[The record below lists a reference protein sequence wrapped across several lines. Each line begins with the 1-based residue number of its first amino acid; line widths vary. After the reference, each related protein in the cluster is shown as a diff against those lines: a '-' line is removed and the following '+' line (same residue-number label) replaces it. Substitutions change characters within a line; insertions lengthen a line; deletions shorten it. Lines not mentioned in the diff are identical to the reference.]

1 MNRHYLELVEEA
13 RRKKLIL
20 VDDCKQELSKLY
32 LRAYK
37 DINNKVF
44 TKDSNIWAMQ
54 YRDELKKRTKEL
66 NPILY
71 ETVKN
76 YAEKS
81 ADIGVYP
88 EWALFSKILGD
99 KDHEILNTLTRIPE
113 EVVRELLNGDMYKD
127 NQGLNKRIWRFQKEN
142 EQKIDYIIQRGLI
155 EKKSTFE
162 LAKDLEMYVNP
173 KAKKTFEWKKVYPNA
188 GNKTIDF
195 NAYRLASTSITHA
208 YQMATIR
215 AAQAN
220 PFSEGVKWHSVL
232 SQRTC
237 QLCKDRHGKVFKAED
252 VPLDHPLGLC
262 TTYSVIT
269 KSLKEISE
277 ELKKEVYNIDKPMD
291 KGYNNKENISIQY
304 RETDRKAKKSQ
315 KRNDIPKTLEKFDRY
330 SKKWENNVVKKY
342 LSEDEIRVIG
352 KEIQGLIDSNDYS
365 MRIDQRFIKN
375 ILDDGRF
382 KNQFET
388 NTSGGALNSD
398 IRKKATKQLFGKG
411 SIKNPSDYE
420 KYGYVGHKSFIDD
433 LHESGTSQYGDT
445 IVRFD
450 KDKLRG
456 KVTYTVDDSLGL
468 AYNKLTVAGDADNAS
483 ANGIRDSK
491 LRFMYDLVTSKDKP
505 TDLTSFLDETGA
517 RYIEL
522 QYHGEV
528 KADFIKELCFT
539 KDIPDENI
547 IKRLQDKGIRLFRIT
562 GDWGSEKIVEI

>member
-13 RRKKLIL
+13 RQKKLIL

-44 TKDSNIWAMQ
+44 TKNSNIWAMQ

-113 EVVRELLNGDMYKD
+113 EVVRELLNGDIYKD

-237 QLCKDRHGKVFKAED
+237 QLCKERHGKVFKAED

-277 ELKKEVYNIDKPMD
+277 ELKKEVYIIDKPND
-291 KGYNNKENISIQY
+291 SGYNRTEEIVERSAKSEIKVFSDSQQVNKYFYNSEEYKNWEKGITLENKDSIEAYTSNKYKDINKYNRKIEEWAPDGKYGSIIAKAEEFMKTAPSVVQQEGETLFAFKRRRDAVIPPLY
-304 RETDRKAKKSQ
+304 REAVNSKKLAVKHNEQLDDVIQKYELQDNIRCYRAVKIDALPKFDKLEDLIGKTYTDKSYMSTTPTSDSKFIKSDMEYIFQITVPKGKGNGAYLENLTNVKNEYEFLLPRNRTFDITGVRKEG
-315 KRNDIPKTLEKFDRY
+315 KRN
-330 SKKWENNVVKKY
+330 
-342 LSEDEIRVIG
+342 
-352 KEIQGLIDSNDYS
+352 
-365 MRIDQRFIKN
+365 FIEMEM
-375 ILDDGRF
+375 L
-382 KNQFET
+382 
-388 NTSGGALNSD
+388 
-398 IRKKATKQLFGKG
+398 
-411 SIKNPSDYE
+411 P
-420 KYGYVGHKSFIDD
+420 
-433 LHESGTSQYGDT
+433 
-445 IVRFD
+445 
-450 KDKLRG
+450 
-456 KVTYTVDDSLGL
+456 
-468 AYNKLTVAGDADNAS
+468 
-483 ANGIRDSK
+483 
-491 LRFMYDLVTSKDKP
+491 
-505 TDLTSFLDETGA
+505 
-517 RYIEL
+517 
-522 QYHGEV
+522 
-528 KADFIKELCFT
+528 
-539 KDIPDENI
+539 
-547 IKRLQDKGIRLFRIT
+547 
-562 GDWGSEKIVEI
+562 

>member
-88 EWALFSKILGD
+88 ELALFSKILGD

-127 NQGLNKRIWRFQKEN
+127 NQGLNKRIWRFQREH
-142 EQKIDYIIQRGLI
+142 EQKIDYIIQKGLI

-215 AAQAN
+215 ASQAN
-220 PFSEGVKWHSVL
+220 QFSEGIKWHSVL

-237 QLCKDRHGKVFKAED
+237 QLCKERHGKIFKAED

-277 ELKKEVYNIDKPMD
+277 ELKKGVIS
-291 KGYNNKENISIQY
+291 NNSINNNPL
-304 RETDRKAKKSQ
+304 
-315 KRNDIPKTLEKFDRY
+315 ND
-330 SKKWENNVVKKY
+330 NNVVENSQNIAYNIPKNRQEAKKM
-342 LSEDEIRVIG
+342 LVGQIG
-352 KEIQGLIDSNDYS
+352 FNSIQNSFDLIDEELAIANTLQLAKLEDKFGAIHKSIGGIGAEDSQGTVAYVSHQLVNPTNQSLSLCKTHFKDKS
-365 MRIDQRFIKN
+365 TFIKN
-375 ILDDGRF
+375 EMNSITIGFAMPAKLIDEELMIYTVTYEYGHMIQNVLVRQAYEDNGWTEKDRMQFVDFTKSTKKGQF
-382 KNQFET
+382 KWYNNIKTRVQKECADEIIDIAKK
-388 NTSGGALNSD
+388 NNSD
-398 IRKKATKQLFGKG
+398 FKLSDNLSSYGKTNHAEFFAEVFANSQLGEPNELGNAMNIWLKKKG
-411 SIKNPSDYE
+411 LILNE
-420 KYGYVGHKSFIDD
+420 K
-433 LHESGTSQYGDT
+433 
-445 IVRFD
+445 
-450 KDKLRG
+450 
-456 KVTYTVDDSLGL
+456 
-468 AYNKLTVAGDADNAS
+468 
-483 ANGIRDSK
+483 
-491 LRFMYDLVTSKDKP
+491 
-505 TDLTSFLDETGA
+505 
-517 RYIEL
+517 
-522 QYHGEV
+522 
-528 KADFIKELCFT
+528 
-539 KDIPDENI
+539 
-547 IKRLQDKGIRLFRIT
+547 
-562 GDWGSEKIVEI
+562 

>member
-1 MNRHYLELVEEA
+1 MNRYYLELVEEA

-162 LAKDLEMYVNP
+162 IAKDLEMYVNP

-237 QLCKDRHGKVFKAED
+237 QLCKERHGKIFKAED

-277 ELKKEVYNIDKPMD
+277 ELKKGVISNNSINNNPLNDNKVVENSQNIVYNIPKNRQEAKKMLVRQI
-291 KGYNNKENISIQY
+291 GFNSIQN
-304 RETDRKAKKSQ
+304 S
-315 KRNDIPKTLEKFDRY
+315 FD
-330 SKKWENNVVKKY
+330 
-342 LSEDEIRVIG
+342 
-352 KEIQGLIDSNDYS
+352 LIDEELAIANTLQLAKLEDKFGAIHKSIGGIGAEDSQGTVAYVSHQLVNLTNQSLSLCKTHFKDKS
-365 MRIDQRFIKN
+365 TFIKN
-375 ILDDGRF
+375 EMNSITIGFAMPAKLIDEELMIYTVTHEYGHMLQNVLVRQAYEDNGWTEKDRMQFVDFTKSTKKGQF
-382 KNQFET
+382 KWYNNIKTRVQKECADEIIDIAKK
-388 NTSGGALNSD
+388 NNSD
-398 IRKKATKQLFGKG
+398 FKLSDNLSSYGKTNHAEFFAEVFANSQLGEPNELGNAMNIWLKKKG
-411 SIKNPSDYE
+411 LILNE
-420 KYGYVGHKSFIDD
+420 K
-433 LHESGTSQYGDT
+433 
-445 IVRFD
+445 
-450 KDKLRG
+450 
-456 KVTYTVDDSLGL
+456 
-468 AYNKLTVAGDADNAS
+468 
-483 ANGIRDSK
+483 
-491 LRFMYDLVTSKDKP
+491 
-505 TDLTSFLDETGA
+505 
-517 RYIEL
+517 
-522 QYHGEV
+522 
-528 KADFIKELCFT
+528 
-539 KDIPDENI
+539 
-547 IKRLQDKGIRLFRIT
+547 
-562 GDWGSEKIVEI
+562 

>member
-13 RRKKLIL
+13 RQKKLIL

-44 TKDSNIWAMQ
+44 TKNSNIWAMQ

-220 PFSEGVKWHSVL
+220 PFSEGIKWHSVL

-262 TTYSVIT
+262 TTYSVIN
-269 KSLKEISE
+269 KSLKEISN
-277 ELKKEVYNIDKPMD
+277 ELKKDIYNVDNTED
-291 KGYNNKENISIQY
+291 NGYNRTKDIVERN
-304 RETDRKAKKSQ
+304 TKS
-315 KRNDIPKTLEKFDRY
+315 
-330 SKKWENNVVKKY
+330 
-342 LSEDEIRVIG
+342 EIRVFSDSQQVNKYFYDSEEYKNWEKGITLENKDSIEAYTSNKYKDINKYNRKIEEWAPDGKYGSIIAKAEEFMKTAPSVVQQEGETLFAFKKRRDAVIPPLYREAVNSKKLAVKHNEQLDDVIQKYELQDNIRCYRAVKIDALPKFDKLEDLIG
-352 KEIQGLIDSNDYS
+352 K
-365 MRIDQRFIKN
+365 
-375 ILDDGRF
+375 
-382 KNQFET
+382 
-388 NTSGGALNSD
+388 
-398 IRKKATKQLFGKG
+398 
-411 SIKNPSDYE
+411 
-420 KYGYVGHKSFIDD
+420 
-433 LHESGTSQYGDT
+433 
-445 IVRFD
+445 
-450 KDKLRG
+450 
-456 KVTYTVDDSLGL
+456 TYT
-468 AYNKLTVAGDADNAS
+468 
-483 ANGIRDSK
+483 
-491 LRFMYDLVTSKDKP
+491 DK
-505 TDLTSFLDETGA
+505 SYAIKGVRKEGKRNF
-517 RYIEL
+517 IEMEML
-522 QYHGEV
+522 
-528 KADFIKELCFT
+528 L
-539 KDIPDENI
+539 
-547 IKRLQDKGIRLFRIT
+547 
-562 GDWGSEKIVEI
+562 

>member
-13 RRKKLIL
+13 RQKKLIL

-127 NQGLNKRIWRFQKEN
+127 NKGLNKRIWRFQKEN

-237 QLCKDRHGKVFKAED
+237 QLCKERHGKIFKAED

-277 ELKKEVYNIDKPMD
+277 ELKKEVYNIDKPTD
-291 KGYNNKENISIQY
+291 KGYNRTEEIVERS
-304 RETDRKAKKSQ
+304 AKS
-315 KRNDIPKTLEKFDRY
+315 
-330 SKKWENNVVKKY
+330 
-342 LSEDEIRVIG
+342 EIRVFSDSQQVNKYFYNSEEYKNWEKGITLENKDSIEAYTSNKYKDINKYNRKIEEWAPEGKYGSIIAKAEEFMKTAPSVVQQEGETLFAFKKRRDAVIPPLYREAVNSKKLAVKHNEQLDDVIQKYELQDNIRCYRAVKIDALPKFDKLEDLIG
-352 KEIQGLIDSNDYS
+352 KTYTDKSYMSTTPTLDS
-365 MRIDQRFIKN
+365 RFI
-375 ILDDGRF
+375 
-382 KNQFET
+382 
-388 NTSGGALNSD
+388 TSD
-398 IRKKATKQLFGKG
+398 MEYIFQITVPHGKG
-411 SIKNPSDYE
+411 NGAYLENFTHVKNEHEFLLPRNCKFSIKGVRKEGKRN
-420 KYGYVGHKSFIDD
+420 FIEMEM
-433 LHESGTSQYGDT
+433 L
-445 IVRFD
+445 
-450 KDKLRG
+450 
-456 KVTYTVDDSLGL
+456 
-468 AYNKLTVAGDADNAS
+468 
-483 ANGIRDSK
+483 
-491 LRFMYDLVTSKDKP
+491 P
-505 TDLTSFLDETGA
+505 
-517 RYIEL
+517 
-522 QYHGEV
+522 
-528 KADFIKELCFT
+528 
-539 KDIPDENI
+539 
-547 IKRLQDKGIRLFRIT
+547 
-562 GDWGSEKIVEI
+562 

>member
-13 RRKKLIL
+13 RQKKLIL

-237 QLCKDRHGKVFKAED
+237 QLCKERHGKIFKAED

-277 ELKKEVYNIDKPMD
+277 ELKKEVYNIDKPTD
-291 KGYNNKENISIQY
+291 KGYNRTEEIVERS
-304 RETDRKAKKSQ
+304 AKS
-315 KRNDIPKTLEKFDRY
+315 
-330 SKKWENNVVKKY
+330 
-342 LSEDEIRVIG
+342 EIRVFSDSQQVNKYFYNSEEYKNWEKGITLENKDSIEAYTSNKYKDINKYNRKIEEWAPEGKYGSIIAKAEEFMKTAPSVVQQEGETLFAFKKRRDAVIPPLYREAVNSKKLAVKHNEQLDDVIQKYELQDNIRCYRAVKIDALPKFDKLEDLIG
-352 KEIQGLIDSNDYS
+352 KTYTDKSYMSTTPTLDS
-365 MRIDQRFIKN
+365 RFI
-375 ILDDGRF
+375 
-382 KNQFET
+382 
-388 NTSGGALNSD
+388 TSD
-398 IRKKATKQLFGKG
+398 MEYIFQITVPHGKG
-411 SIKNPSDYE
+411 NGAYLENFTHVKNEHEFLLPRNCKFSIKGVRKEGKRN
-420 KYGYVGHKSFIDD
+420 FIEMEM
-433 LHESGTSQYGDT
+433 L
-445 IVRFD
+445 
-450 KDKLRG
+450 
-456 KVTYTVDDSLGL
+456 
-468 AYNKLTVAGDADNAS
+468 
-483 ANGIRDSK
+483 
-491 LRFMYDLVTSKDKP
+491 P
-505 TDLTSFLDETGA
+505 
-517 RYIEL
+517 
-522 QYHGEV
+522 
-528 KADFIKELCFT
+528 
-539 KDIPDENI
+539 
-547 IKRLQDKGIRLFRIT
+547 
-562 GDWGSEKIVEI
+562 

>member
-1 MNRHYLELVEEA
+1 MNKHYLELVEEA
-13 RRKKLIL
+13 RQKKLIL

-127 NQGLNKRIWRFQKEN
+127 NQGLTKRIWRFQKEN

-220 PFSEGVKWHSVL
+220 PFSEGIKWHSVL

-237 QLCKDRHGKVFKAED
+237 QLCKERHGKIFKAED

-277 ELKKEVYNIDKPMD
+277 ELKKEVYNIDKPTD
-291 KGYNNKENISIQY
+291 NGYNRTEEIVERSTKSEIKVFSDSQQVNKYFYNSEEYKNWEKGITLENKDSIEAYTSDVYKSINKYNRKIEEWAPDGKYGSIIAEAEEFMKTAPSVVQQEDETLFAFKRRRDAVIPPRY
-304 RETDRKAKKSQ
+304 REAVNSKKLAVKHNEQLDDVIQKYELQDNIRCYRAVNIDALPQFDNLEDLIGKTYTDKSYMSTTPILDSGFIKSDMEYIFQITVPHGKGNGAYLENFTITKNEYEFLLPRNRKFDIKGVRKEG
-315 KRNDIPKTLEKFDRY
+315 KRN
-330 SKKWENNVVKKY
+330 
-342 LSEDEIRVIG
+342 
-352 KEIQGLIDSNDYS
+352 
-365 MRIDQRFIKN
+365 FIEMEM
-375 ILDDGRF
+375 L
-382 KNQFET
+382 
-388 NTSGGALNSD
+388 
-398 IRKKATKQLFGKG
+398 
-411 SIKNPSDYE
+411 P
-420 KYGYVGHKSFIDD
+420 
-433 LHESGTSQYGDT
+433 
-445 IVRFD
+445 
-450 KDKLRG
+450 
-456 KVTYTVDDSLGL
+456 
-468 AYNKLTVAGDADNAS
+468 
-483 ANGIRDSK
+483 
-491 LRFMYDLVTSKDKP
+491 
-505 TDLTSFLDETGA
+505 
-517 RYIEL
+517 
-522 QYHGEV
+522 
-528 KADFIKELCFT
+528 
-539 KDIPDENI
+539 
-547 IKRLQDKGIRLFRIT
+547 
-562 GDWGSEKIVEI
+562 

>member
-13 RRKKLIL
+13 RQKKLIL

-237 QLCKDRHGKVFKAED
+237 QLCKERHGKIFKAED

-277 ELKKEVYNIDKPMD
+277 ELKKEVYNIDKPTD
-291 KGYNNKENISIQY
+291 KGYNRTEEIVERS
-304 RETDRKAKKSQ
+304 AKS
-315 KRNDIPKTLEKFDRY
+315 
-330 SKKWENNVVKKY
+330 
-342 LSEDEIRVIG
+342 EIRVFSDSQQVNKYCYNSEEYKNWEKGITLENKDSIEAYTSNKYKDINKYNRKIEEWAPEGKYGSIIAKAEEFMKTAPSVVQQEGETLFAFKKRRDAVIPPLYREAVNSKKLAVKHNEQLDDVIQKYELQDNIRCYRAVKIDALPKFDKLEDLIG
-352 KEIQGLIDSNDYS
+352 KTYTDKSYMSTTPTLDS
-365 MRIDQRFIKN
+365 RFI
-375 ILDDGRF
+375 
-382 KNQFET
+382 
-388 NTSGGALNSD
+388 TSD
-398 IRKKATKQLFGKG
+398 MEYIFQITVPHGKG
-411 SIKNPSDYE
+411 NGAYLENFTHVKNEHEFLLPRNCKFSIK
-420 KYGYVGHKSFIDD
+420 
-433 LHESGTSQYGDT
+433 
-445 IVRFD
+445 
-450 KDKLRG
+450 G
-456 KVTYTVDDSLGL
+456 K
-468 AYNKLTVAGDADNAS
+468 
-483 ANGIRDSK
+483 
-491 LRFMYDLVTSKDKP
+491 
-505 TDLTSFLDETGA
+505 
-517 RYIEL
+517 
-522 QYHGEV
+522 
-528 KADFIKELCFT
+528 
-539 KDIPDENI
+539 
-547 IKRLQDKGIRLFRIT
+547 KRR
-562 GDWGSEKIVEI
+562 

>member
-1 MNRHYLELVEEA
+1 MNKHYLELVEEA

-127 NQGLNKRIWRFQKEN
+127 NQGLNKRIWRFQREH
-142 EQKIDYIIQRGLI
+142 EQKIDYIIQKGLI

-220 PFSEGVKWHSVL
+220 PFSEGIKWHSVL

-237 QLCKDRHGKVFKAED
+237 QLCKERHGKIFKAED

-277 ELKKEVYNIDKPMD
+277 ELKKGVIS
-291 KGYNNKENISIQY
+291 NNSINNNPL
-304 RETDRKAKKSQ
+304 
-315 KRNDIPKTLEKFDRY
+315 ND
-330 SKKWENNVVKKY
+330 NNVVENSQNIAYNIPKNRQEAKKM
-342 LSEDEIRVIG
+342 LVGQIG
-352 KEIQGLIDSNDYS
+352 FNSIQNSFDLIDEELAIANTLQLAKLEDKFGAIHKSIGGIGAEDSQGTVAYVSHQLVNPTNQSLSLCKTHFKDKS
-365 MRIDQRFIKN
+365 TFIKN
-375 ILDDGRF
+375 EMNSITIGFAMPAKLIDEELMIYTVTHEYGHMLQNVLVRQAYEDNGWTEKDRMQFVDFTKSTKKGQF
-382 KNQFET
+382 KWYNNIKTRVQKECADEIIDIAKK
-388 NTSGGALNSD
+388 NNSD
-398 IRKKATKQLFGKG
+398 FKLSDNLSSYGKTNHAEFFAEVFANSQLGEPNELGNAMNIWLKKKG
-411 SIKNPSDYE
+411 LILNE
-420 KYGYVGHKSFIDD
+420 K
-433 LHESGTSQYGDT
+433 
-445 IVRFD
+445 
-450 KDKLRG
+450 
-456 KVTYTVDDSLGL
+456 
-468 AYNKLTVAGDADNAS
+468 
-483 ANGIRDSK
+483 
-491 LRFMYDLVTSKDKP
+491 
-505 TDLTSFLDETGA
+505 
-517 RYIEL
+517 
-522 QYHGEV
+522 
-528 KADFIKELCFT
+528 
-539 KDIPDENI
+539 
-547 IKRLQDKGIRLFRIT
+547 
-562 GDWGSEKIVEI
+562 

>member
-1 MNRHYLELVEEA
+1 MNKHYLELVEEA

-37 DINNKVF
+37 DINKKVF
-44 TKDSNIWAMQ
+44 TKDSNIWAIQ

-127 NQGLNKRIWRFQKEN
+127 NQGLNKRIWRFQREH
-142 EQKIDYIIQRGLI
+142 EQKIDYIIQKGLI

-277 ELKKEVYNIDKPMD
+277 ELKKEVYNIDKPND
-291 KGYNNKENISIQY
+291 SGYNNDVDNLHPKQVGGITRGKPMTFEEANFGRCNPNYSDDTTGISHSNCQSCVVAYEARRRGYDVIAKGIDWNKTSSSY
-304 RETDRKAKKSQ
+304 RLATDARLAWI
-315 KRNDIPKTLEKFDRY
+315 DPKTKTHPDFIFEDIKFTPIEY
-330 SKKWENNVVKKY
+330 KKY
-342 LSEDEIRVIG
+342 LENTLEIGARYEMRFNWKNANSGHIVHIEKLENDVLRLYDPQSGKVYIDNKIGTILNRVSYFDETKKSKIF
-352 KEIQGLIDSNDYS
+352 IDENGD
-365 MRIDQRFIKN
+365 IK
-375 ILDDGRF
+375 
-382 KNQFET
+382 KKFEKIIT
-388 NTSGGALNSD
+388 NTPPKLL
-398 IRKKATKQLFGKG
+398 KV
-411 SIKNPSDYE
+411 SDYE
-420 KYGYVGHKSFIDD
+420 LNNDI
-433 LHESGTSQYGDT
+433 
-445 IVRFD
+445 I
-450 KDKLRG
+450 
-456 KVTYTVDDSLGL
+456 
-468 AYNKLTVAGDADNAS
+468 
-483 ANGIRDSK
+483 
-491 LRFMYDLVTSKDKP
+491 
-505 TDLTSFLDETGA
+505 
-517 RYIEL
+517 
-522 QYHGEV
+522 
-528 KADFIKELCFT
+528 
-539 KDIPDENI
+539 KDI
-547 IKRLQDKGIRLFRIT
+547 LT
-562 GDWGSEKIVEI
+562 GEKQ

>member
-13 RRKKLIL
+13 RQKKLIL

-237 QLCKDRHGKVFKAED
+237 QLCKERHGKIFKAED

-277 ELKKEVYNIDKPMD
+277 ELKKEVYNIDKPTD
-291 KGYNNKENISIQY
+291 KGYNRTEEIVERS
-304 RETDRKAKKSQ
+304 AKS
-315 KRNDIPKTLEKFDRY
+315 
-330 SKKWENNVVKKY
+330 
-342 LSEDEIRVIG
+342 EIRVFSDSQQVNKYCYNSEEYKNWEKGITLENKDSIEAYTSNKYKDINKYNRKIEEWAPEGKYGSIIAKAEEFMKTAPSVVQQEGETLFAFKKRRDAVIPPLYREAVNSKKLAVKHNEQLDDVIQKYELQDNIRCYRAVKIDALPKFDKLEDLIG
-352 KEIQGLIDSNDYS
+352 KTYTDKSYMSTTPTLDS
-365 MRIDQRFIKN
+365 RFI
-375 ILDDGRF
+375 
-382 KNQFET
+382 
-388 NTSGGALNSD
+388 TSD
-398 IRKKATKQLFGKG
+398 MEYIFQITVPHGKG
-411 SIKNPSDYE
+411 NGAYLENFTHVKNEHEFLLPRNCKFSIKGVRKEGKRN
-420 KYGYVGHKSFIDD
+420 FIEMEM
-433 LHESGTSQYGDT
+433 L
-445 IVRFD
+445 
-450 KDKLRG
+450 
-456 KVTYTVDDSLGL
+456 
-468 AYNKLTVAGDADNAS
+468 
-483 ANGIRDSK
+483 
-491 LRFMYDLVTSKDKP
+491 P
-505 TDLTSFLDETGA
+505 
-517 RYIEL
+517 
-522 QYHGEV
+522 
-528 KADFIKELCFT
+528 
-539 KDIPDENI
+539 
-547 IKRLQDKGIRLFRIT
+547 
-562 GDWGSEKIVEI
+562 

>member
-1 MNRHYLELVEEA
+1 
-13 RRKKLIL
+13 
-20 VDDCKQELSKLY
+20 
-32 LRAYK
+32 
-37 DINNKVF
+37 
-44 TKDSNIWAMQ
+44 
-54 YRDELKKRTKEL
+54 
-66 NPILY
+66 
-71 ETVKN
+71 
-76 YAEKS
+76 
-81 ADIGVYP
+81 
-88 EWALFSKILGD
+88 
-99 KDHEILNTLTRIPE
+99 
-113 EVVRELLNGDMYKD
+113 
-127 NQGLNKRIWRFQKEN
+127 
-142 EQKIDYIIQRGLI
+142 
-155 EKKSTFE
+155 
-162 LAKDLEMYVNP
+162 
-173 KAKKTFEWKKVYPNA
+173 
-188 GNKTIDF
+188 
-195 NAYRLASTSITHA
+195 
-208 YQMATIR
+208 
-215 AAQAN
+215 
-220 PFSEGVKWHSVL
+220 
-232 SQRTC
+232 
-237 QLCKDRHGKVFKAED
+237 
-252 VPLDHPLGLC
+252 
-262 TTYSVIT
+262 
-269 KSLKEISE
+269 
-277 ELKKEVYNIDKPMD
+277 
-291 KGYNNKENISIQY
+291 
-304 RETDRKAKKSQ
+304 
-315 KRNDIPKTLEKFDRY
+315 
-330 SKKWENNVVKKY
+330 
-342 LSEDEIRVIG
+342 
-352 KEIQGLIDSNDYS
+352 

-420 KYGYVGHKSFIDD
+420 KNGYVGHKSFIDD
-433 LHESGTSQYGDT
+433 LHESGTSQCGDT

-456 KVTYTVDDSLGL
+456 KVTYTIDDSLGL

>member
-13 RRKKLIL
+13 RQKKLIL

-44 TKDSNIWAMQ
+44 TKNSNIWAMQ

-99 KDHEILNTLTRIPE
+99 KDHEIINTLTRIPE

-237 QLCKDRHGKVFKAED
+237 QLCKERHGKIFKAED

-277 ELKKEVYNIDKPMD
+277 ELKKEVYNIDKPTD
-291 KGYNNKENISIQY
+291 KGYNRTEEIVERS
-304 RETDRKAKKSQ
+304 AKS
-315 KRNDIPKTLEKFDRY
+315 
-330 SKKWENNVVKKY
+330 
-342 LSEDEIRVIG
+342 EIRVFSDSQQVNKYCYNSEEYKNWEKGITLENKDSIEAYTSNKYKDINKYNRKIEEWAPEGKYGSIIAKAEEFMKTAPSVVQQEGETLFAFKKRRDAVIPPLYREAVNSKKLAVKHNEQLDDVIQKYELQDNIRCYRAVKIDALPKFDKLEDLIG
-352 KEIQGLIDSNDYS
+352 KTYTDKSYMSTTPTLDS
-365 MRIDQRFIKN
+365 RFI
-375 ILDDGRF
+375 
-382 KNQFET
+382 
-388 NTSGGALNSD
+388 TSD
-398 IRKKATKQLFGKG
+398 MEYIFQITVPHGKG
-411 SIKNPSDYE
+411 NGAYLENFTHVKNEHEFLLPRNCKFSIKGVRKEGKRN
-420 KYGYVGHKSFIDD
+420 FIEMEM
-433 LHESGTSQYGDT
+433 L
-445 IVRFD
+445 
-450 KDKLRG
+450 
-456 KVTYTVDDSLGL
+456 
-468 AYNKLTVAGDADNAS
+468 
-483 ANGIRDSK
+483 
-491 LRFMYDLVTSKDKP
+491 P
-505 TDLTSFLDETGA
+505 
-517 RYIEL
+517 
-522 QYHGEV
+522 
-528 KADFIKELCFT
+528 
-539 KDIPDENI
+539 
-547 IKRLQDKGIRLFRIT
+547 
-562 GDWGSEKIVEI
+562 

>member
-1 MNRHYLELVEEA
+1 MELVEEA
-13 RRKKLIL
+13 RQKKLIL

-237 QLCKDRHGKVFKAED
+237 QLCKERHGKIFKAED

-277 ELKKEVYNIDKPMD
+277 ELKKEVYNIDKPTD
-291 KGYNNKENISIQY
+291 KGYNRTEEIVERS
-304 RETDRKAKKSQ
+304 AKS
-315 KRNDIPKTLEKFDRY
+315 
-330 SKKWENNVVKKY
+330 
-342 LSEDEIRVIG
+342 EIRVFSDSQQVNKYCYNSEEYKNWEKGITLENKDSIEAYTSNKYKDINKYNRKIEEWAPEGKYGSIIAKAEEFMKTAPSVVQQEGETLFAFKKRRDAVIPPLYREAVNSKKLAVKHNEQLDDVIQKYELQDNIRCYRAVKIDALPKFDKLEDLIG
-352 KEIQGLIDSNDYS
+352 KTYTDKSYMSTTPTLDS
-365 MRIDQRFIKN
+365 RFI
-375 ILDDGRF
+375 
-382 KNQFET
+382 
-388 NTSGGALNSD
+388 TSD
-398 IRKKATKQLFGKG
+398 MEYIFQITVPHGKG
-411 SIKNPSDYE
+411 NGAYLENFTHVKNEHEFLLPRNCKFSIKGVRKEGKRN
-420 KYGYVGHKSFIDD
+420 FIEMEM
-433 LHESGTSQYGDT
+433 L
-445 IVRFD
+445 
-450 KDKLRG
+450 
-456 KVTYTVDDSLGL
+456 
-468 AYNKLTVAGDADNAS
+468 
-483 ANGIRDSK
+483 
-491 LRFMYDLVTSKDKP
+491 P
-505 TDLTSFLDETGA
+505 
-517 RYIEL
+517 
-522 QYHGEV
+522 
-528 KADFIKELCFT
+528 
-539 KDIPDENI
+539 
-547 IKRLQDKGIRLFRIT
+547 
-562 GDWGSEKIVEI
+562 

>member
-237 QLCKDRHGKVFKAED
+237 QLCKDRHGKIFKAED

-277 ELKKEVYNIDKPMD
+277 ELKKEVYNIDKPTD
-291 KGYNNKENISIQY
+291 KGYNKTEEIVERSAKSEIKVFSDSQQVNKYFYNSEEYKNWEKGITLENKDSIEAYTSNKYKDINKYNRKIEEWAPDGKYGSIIAEAEEFMKTAPSVVQQEDETLFAFKRRRDAVIPPLY
-304 RETDRKAKKSQ
+304 REAVNSKKLAVKHNEQLDDVIQKYELQDNIRCYRAVKIDALPKFDKLEDLIGKTYTDKSYMSTTPTLDSGFIKSDMEYIFQITVPKGKGNGAYLENLTNVKNEYEFLLPRNCKFSIKGVRKEG
-315 KRNDIPKTLEKFDRY
+315 KRN
-330 SKKWENNVVKKY
+330 
-342 LSEDEIRVIG
+342 
-352 KEIQGLIDSNDYS
+352 
-365 MRIDQRFIKN
+365 FIEMEM
-375 ILDDGRF
+375 L
-382 KNQFET
+382 
-388 NTSGGALNSD
+388 
-398 IRKKATKQLFGKG
+398 
-411 SIKNPSDYE
+411 P
-420 KYGYVGHKSFIDD
+420 
-433 LHESGTSQYGDT
+433 
-445 IVRFD
+445 
-450 KDKLRG
+450 
-456 KVTYTVDDSLGL
+456 
-468 AYNKLTVAGDADNAS
+468 
-483 ANGIRDSK
+483 
-491 LRFMYDLVTSKDKP
+491 
-505 TDLTSFLDETGA
+505 
-517 RYIEL
+517 
-522 QYHGEV
+522 
-528 KADFIKELCFT
+528 
-539 KDIPDENI
+539 
-547 IKRLQDKGIRLFRIT
+547 
-562 GDWGSEKIVEI
+562 

>member
-13 RRKKLIL
+13 RQKKLIL

-44 TKDSNIWAMQ
+44 TKNSNIWAMQ

-220 PFSEGVKWHSVL
+220 PFSEGIKWHSVL

-262 TTYSVIT
+262 TTYSVIN
-269 KSLKEISE
+269 KSLKEISN
-277 ELKKEVYNIDKPMD
+277 ELKKDIYNVDNTED
-291 KGYNNKENISIQY
+291 NGYNRTKDIVERN
-304 RETDRKAKKSQ
+304 TKS
-315 KRNDIPKTLEKFDRY
+315 
-330 SKKWENNVVKKY
+330 
-342 LSEDEIRVIG
+342 EIRVFSDSQQVNKYFYDSEEYKNWEKGITLENKDSIEAYTSNKYKDINKYNRKIEEWAPDGKYGSIIAKAEEFMKTAPSVVQQEGETLFAFKKRRDAVIPPLYREAVNSKKLAVKHNEQLDDVIQKYELQDNIRCYRAVKIDALPKFDKLEDLIG
-352 KEIQGLIDSNDYS
+352 KTYTDKSYVSTTPTLDS
-365 MRIDQRFIKN
+365 RFI
-375 ILDDGRF
+375 
-382 KNQFET
+382 
-388 NTSGGALNSD
+388 TSD
-398 IRKKATKQLFGKG
+398 KDYIFQITVPHGKG
-411 SIKNPSDYE
+411 NGAYLENFTHVKNEYEFLLPRNCKFAIKGVRKEGKRN
-420 KYGYVGHKSFIDD
+420 FIEMEM
-433 LHESGTSQYGDT
+433 L
-445 IVRFD
+445 
-450 KDKLRG
+450 L
-456 KVTYTVDDSLGL
+456 
-468 AYNKLTVAGDADNAS
+468 
-483 ANGIRDSK
+483 
-491 LRFMYDLVTSKDKP
+491 
-505 TDLTSFLDETGA
+505 
-517 RYIEL
+517 
-522 QYHGEV
+522 
-528 KADFIKELCFT
+528 
-539 KDIPDENI
+539 
-547 IKRLQDKGIRLFRIT
+547 
-562 GDWGSEKIVEI
+562 